1 MKSRRILQTTALVS
15 AAVVTLAGCGVGA
28 ATGSAGKTHATTG
41 TKQAAS
47 ANTHAAGNKIP
58 SFVPSATV
66 GKKTINT
73 AEVLMRTRLLALLS
87 PTVAPAQAVTK
98 STATAALNQLINEAL
113 VLQGN
118 PVKTDAALAKQD
130 LLQFQQSLVSGY
142 GSTASVTS
150 REKALGITAKDVS
163 TFVTQE
169 VTVQQA
175 VAKYE
180 PTITS
185 AQVASY
191 YKTHSASFKLTAPEV
206 NARHILV
213 KTQKEAEAIL
223 AQLKKGASFAALAK
237 KDSQDPG
244 SAAQGG
250 NLGWFTAGQMVQP
263 FSKAAFSTPVNGYAI
278 AHSVYGWHVIQVL
291 GKEAKG
297 TVPPLSQIQSQ
308 VQQAAQQA
316 ADQTNVQ
323 KALAN
328 LRKQFAVKVHTSTG
342 R

>member
-1 MKSRRILQTTALVS
+1 MKSRRIIQTTALVS
-15 AAVVTLAGCGVGA
+15 LAVVTLAGCGAGA
-28 ATGSAGKTHATTG
+28 ATGSAGKTSHA

-47 ANTHAAGNKIP
+47 ANTKATGKIP
-58 SFVPSATV
+58 AFVPSATV
-66 GKKTINT
+66 GKETISSAT
-73 AEVLMRTRLLALLS
+73 VLMRTRLLALLS
-87 PTVAPAQAVTK
+87 PTVTPSQAVTK
-98 STATAALNQLINEAL
+98 STATAALNQLINESL
-113 VLQGN
+113 LLQGN
-118 PVKTDAALAKQD
+118 PVKTDTALAKQD
-130 LLQFQQSLVSGY
+130 LLQFEQSLVSGY
-142 GSTASVTS
+142 GSTATVTS
-150 REKALGITAKDVS
+150 REKALGLTPKDVS
-163 TFVTQE
+163 AFVTQE
-169 VTVQQA
+169 VTVEQA

-180 PTITS
+180 PTVT
-185 AQVASY
+185 AAEVAAY
-191 YKTHSASFKLTAPEV
+191 YKAHASTFKLTSPEV

-223 AQLKKGASFAALAK
+223 AKLKKGASFAALAK
-237 KDSQDPG
+237 KYSEDTG

-250 NLGWFTAGQMVQP
+250 NLGWFTASQMVQP

-328 LRKQFAVKVHTSTG
+328 LRKRFPVKVHTSAG
-342 R
+342 Q